1 MAKEEAEKLLE
12 KLDALVGVGMLDSS
26 ESDSTLEVELK
37 LALHSEMLSV
47 SSDDILSFFL
57 SRKFILSWISIAD
70 LLGRR
75 IDNSITDSF
84 LVILDRTRLSSSA
97 VQRTMVLPE
106 LVLCSGILAAR
117 FVFGSFTGV
126 YSASLRSVNLL
137 ALVTFFNCPDLR
149 RRHLN

>member
-117 FVFGSFTGV
+117 FVFGSSTGV

>member
-84 LVILDRTRLSSSA
+84 LVILDRTRLSSSV

>member
-84 LVILDRTRLSSSA
+84 LVILDRTRLSSSV

-117 FVFGSFTGV
+117 FVFGSSTGV